1 VLTLKMLLLP
11 VRERAFHAEFINQ
24 ALDRI
29 RAIPQVVAAGSIGR
43 LPMDGGNSGSWYYRA
58 DRPEPTLTERP
69 GGDISIITPGYFRA
83 MGIPLVRG
91 RDFDDRDRIGAPHV
105 AILNQTGARM
115 FFGDEDP
122 LGKRLKVS
130 WNDAHEVEIIGITA
144 DIRHSQLQ
152 SRPDP
157 CLFLANAQQPFPFST
172 LVVRTVGE
180 PAGLAEVV
188 KREIRR
194 IDPDQG
200 VSDVH
205 TMEEVVAAA
214 LARPRAQM
222 MLFALFGVLALT
234 LTSVGLY
241 GVLAYSV
248 TQRTREIGVRVA
260 LGASPGAAFRL
271 VLRDGLRLT
280 AAGLAIGLGAA
291 LVLTRF
297 MRGLL
302 YDVEPLDPAAFAWVT
317 ALLTSVAVLACSI
330 PAARATRVDPAI
342 VLRDE

>member
-1 VLTLKMLLLP
+1 
-11 VRERAFHAEFINQ
+11 
-24 ALDRI
+24 
-29 RAIPQVVAAGSIGR
+29 
-43 LPMDGGNSGSWYYRA
+43 
-58 DRPEPTLTERP
+58 
-69 GGDISIITPGYFRA
+69 

-105 AILNQTGARM
+105 AILNQAAARM

-122 LGKRLKVS
+122 LGKRLTVS
-130 WNDAHEVEIIGITA
+130 WNDAREVEIIGVTA
-144 DIRHSQLQ
+144 DIRHGQLQ
-152 SRPDP
+152 SRADP
-157 CLFLANAQQPFPFST
+157 
-172 LVVRTVGE
+172 G
-180 PAGLAEVV
+180 
-188 KREIRR
+188 
-194 IDPDQG
+194 
-200 VSDVH
+200 
-205 TMEEVVAAA
+205 
-214 LARPRAQM
+214 
-222 MLFALFGVLALT
+222 LFALLALT

-260 LGASPGAAFRL
+260 LGASFGAAFRL

-317 ALLTSVAVLACSI
+317 ALLTSVAVACSI
-330 PAARATRVDPAI
+330 PAARATRVDPAM